1 MIQVKV
7 RNIGID
13 SLTGAPIL
21 MLADVNNEDDIYPI
35 WIGVSEA
42 EGIILKQS
50 GVETPRPLTYDLMKN
65 IIEELGARVKQVA
78 IVDKKDNAYIAEVIL
93 EKDGEEIVID
103 SRPSDAI
110 NLALRFEAPI
120 FLDENVVK
128 KVNLQ
133 EIKEELKR
141 QEEEAKKEEE
151 IQTVEELDKEVGD
164 IDIKR
169 EPEVDEELEQFRK
182 LLENIKP
189 EDFALKPEEKK
200 NGEEK

>member
-164 IDIKR
+164 IDVKR
-169 EPEVDEELEQFRK
+169 EHEVDEELEQFRK
-182 LLENIKP
+182 MLENIKP